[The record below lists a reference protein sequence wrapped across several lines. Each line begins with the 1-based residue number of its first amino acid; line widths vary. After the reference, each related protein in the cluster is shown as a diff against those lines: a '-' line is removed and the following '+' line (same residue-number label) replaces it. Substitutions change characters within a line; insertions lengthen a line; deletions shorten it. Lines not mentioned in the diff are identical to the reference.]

1 MSASV
6 QFDIIGND
14 KASAAFDSSAAS
26 ASAASSKFSAA
37 ADESTSRLDAV
48 AGAADNT
55 ASATAQAAGGLGDL
69 AGGLAATGLIS
80 EGTAAAMETGAAAI
94 MGLTGAA
101 DIANLLTE
109 KLKLNLIAQKVA
121 TVATTVA
128 TKAAAAGQWL
138 MNAALSANP
147 IGIVILAVAA
157 LVGGLIWF
165 FTQTELGRTIIA
177 KAWSGIQAAIGAVT
191 TWWQTKAWPT
201 IQVTWLLIQAAFN
214 AGRAKV
220 GQVMGAIGD
229 VIRKV
234 WSYSPLGLVIN
245 NWSSIMN
252 WLKAA
257 PGRIAGFFTSLPGRI
272 AGSLSNL
279 FAPLGSGFRSTVNGI
294 IGGWNRLSFTVG
306 GGSFA
311 GISIPSATISTP
323 NIPYLA
329 DGGDIRRRGW
339 AVVGDAGPELLQLD
353 AGARVTPLSGNGA
366 QGMPGAQEIRL
377 VVDGSAGGDFGR
389 FLAEMIRRF
398 VKIEGGDVQR
408 ALGAT

>member
-1 MSASV
+1 MAASV

-26 ASAASSKFSAA
+26 AGAASSKFSAA
-37 ADESTSRLDAV
+37 ADESASKLDRV

-55 ASATAQAAGGLGDL
+55 ASATAQAAGGIGDL

-80 EGTAAAMETGAAAI
+80 EGTAAAMETGAMAI

-109 KLKLNLIAQKVA
+109 KLKLNLLAQKVA
-121 TVATTVA
+121 MVATNVA

-138 MNAALSANP
+138 WNAAMSANP
-147 IGIVILAVAA
+147 IGIVILAIAA
-157 LVGGLIWF
+157 LVAGAIWF
-165 FTQTELGRTIIA
+165 FTQTEVGRTIVS
-177 KAWSGIQAAIGAVT
+177 KAFAGIKTAISAVT

-220 GQVMGAIGD
+220 AQVMGAIGD
-229 VIRKV
+229 VVRKV

-245 NWSSIMN
+245 NWSSIMS

-329 DGGDIRRRGW
+329 EGGDIRRRGW

-353 AGARVTPLSGNGA
+353 AGARVTPLSGQGTQGA
-366 QGMPGAQEIRL
+366 QGAQEIRL
-377 VVDGSAGGDFGR
+377 VVDGGNSDFARFMAGF
-389 FLAEMIRRF
+389 IREF
-398 VKIEGGDVQR
+398 VKVQGGGSVQR
-408 ALGAT
+408 AFGT

>member
-1 MSASV
+1 MAASV

-14 KASAAFDSSAAS
+14 KASPAFDSASRSADQ
-26 ASAASSKFSAA
+26 ASSRFSSA
-37 ADESTSRLDAV
+37 ADESASKLDRI
-48 AGAADNT
+48 GEAADGS
-55 ASATAQAAGGLGDL
+55 ASATSQL
-69 AGGLAATGLIS
+69 AGGIGDIAGALESTGLIS
-80 EGTAAAMETGAAAI
+80 EGTATALAVTEASI

-101 DIANLLTE
+101 DLANLVTE
-109 KLKLNLIAQKVA
+109 KLKLNLLAQKVA

-147 IGIVILAVAA
+147 IGLVIIAVAA
-157 LVGGLIWF
+157 LVAGLVWF
-165 FTQTELGRTIIA
+165 FTQTELGRAIVT
-177 KAWSGIQAAIGAVT
+177 KAWAGIQTAISAVT
-191 TWWQTKAWPT
+191 NWWQTKALPILKVGWLV
-201 IQVTWLLIQAAFN
+201 IQNTFN

-220 GQVMGAIGD
+220 AEIMGKVGA
-229 VIRKV
+229 VIRAV
-234 WSYSPLGLVIN
+234 WAYSPLGLVIN

-257 PGRIAGFFTSLPGRI
+257 PGKIAGYFTSLPGRI

-279 FAPLGSGFRSTVNGI
+279 FAPLGTGFRSTVNGI
-294 IGGWNRLSFTVG
+294 IAGWNNLSFTVG

-329 DGGDIRRRGW
+329 KGGDIRRRGW

-353 AGARVTPLSGNGA
+353 AGARVTPLSRQSQAGGV
-366 QGMPGAQEIRL
+366 QEIRL
-377 VVDGSAGGDFGR
+377 VVDGRAGGEFGR
-389 FLAEMIRRF
+389 FLAEMIRKF
-398 VKIEGGDVQR
+398 VKVEGGNVQTV
-408 ALGAT
+408 LGA

>member
-1 MSASV
+1 MAASV

-214 AGRAKV
+214 SGRAKV
-220 GQVMGAIGD
+220 GQIMGAIGD

-311 GISIPSATISTP
+311 GINIPSATISTP

-329 DGGDIRRRGW
+329 QGGDIRRRGW

-353 AGARVTPLSGNGA
+353 AGARVTPLSGQGTP
-366 QGMPGAQEIRL
+366 GMPGGQEIRL

-389 FLAEMIRRF
+389 FLAEMIRKF

>member
-1 MSASV
+1 MAASV
-6 QFDIIGND
+6 QFDIIGTD
-14 KASAAFDSSAAS
+14 KASPAFDSAARSAD
-26 ASAASSKFSAA
+26 AASSKFSSA

-48 AGAADNT
+48 AGAADST
-55 ASATAQAAGGLGDL
+55 ASATAQAAGGIGDL
-69 AGGLAATGLIS
+69 AAGLAATGLIS

-109 KLKLNLIAQKVA
+109 KLKLNLLAQKVA
-121 TVATTVA
+121 TVATTIA

-165 FTQTELGRTIIA
+165 FTQTEVGRAIVA
-177 KAWSGIQAAIGAVT
+177 KAWSGIQRAIGAVT

-201 IQVTWLLIQAAFN
+201 IQLTWILIQNAFN

-220 GQVMGAIGD
+220 AQVMGAIGD
-229 VIRKV
+229 VVRKV

-279 FAPLGSGFRSTVNGI
+279 FAPLGSGFRNTVNGI
-294 IGGWNRLSFTVG
+294 IAGWNNLSFTVG

-329 DGGDIRRRGW
+329 QGGDIRRRGW

-353 AGARVTPLSGNGA
+353 AGARVTPLSGQGPQGA
-366 QGMPGAQEIRL
+366 QGVQEIRL
-377 VVDGSAGGDFGR
+377 VVDGGNSDFARFMAGF
-389 FLAEMIRRF
+389 IREF
-398 VKIEGGDVQR
+398 VKVQGGGSVQR
-408 ALGAT
+408 AFGA